1 MEWLENLFTIHSAV
15 QTVVVLSLI
24 VSSGLALGKIH
35 IRGISLGVAFVF
47 FIGIVAGSLHISAD
61 LQMLNFAET
70 LGLSLF
76 VYALGL
82 NVGPNFFA
90 MTVCRLTHGAWGLLL
105 SAL

>member
-1 MEWLENLFTIHSAV
+1 MEWFESLFTIHSAV

-70 LGLSLF
+70 LGLSL
-76 VYALGL
+76 LC
-82 NVGPNFFA
+82 VGHDTDLVGSNPTA
-90 MTVCRLTHGAWGLLL
+90 GIYRQAKRTTSRCQ
-105 SAL
+105 